1 MARNRIRCSK
11 LQNIRNWP
19 LLNLVKDH
27 DYHSPKTLRNLKCK
41 TLLNLAKFAKLYIM
55 KLLALFAKTIQSHT
69 KLYLEICWI
78 WNLCE
83 ILFAKTCWFF
93 PKMIFAEIAK
103 VYYGRHLHLRNLE
116 KPWLSKR
123 CKSFIHCKQLSS
135 PAQIT
140 AQARITAATSR
151 PAAPLFSISKQLGFC
166 HSTLHS

>member
-69 KLYLEICWI
+69 KLYLEIC
-78 WNLCE
+78 
-83 ILFAKTCWFF
+83 
-93 PKMIFAEIAK
+93 
-103 VYYGRHLHLRNLE
+103 
-116 KPWLSKR
+116 
-123 CKSFIHCKQLSS
+123 
-135 PAQIT
+135 
-140 AQARITAATSR
+140 
-151 PAAPLFSISKQLGFC
+151 
-166 HSTLHS
+166 